1 MSSCRDYGFKDQ
13 IQRAAV
19 SIMNNIAEGFESGSD
34 AKFLNFLNI
43 SRGSC
48 AEVRSMLYLCE
59 DLGFCTKDERE
70 QLQSQLRRITSGI
83 VNLSDSISQKTF
95 SLLVFK
101 NKINMYKHFFKR
113 VIDFTIALVALLVIW
128 PILLIIYIWLTI
140 ANKGAG
146 AIFYQER
153 PGKGE
158 KIFRVM
164 KFKSMT
170 DERDAEGNLLPNEK
184 RITSVGRFIRK
195 TSLDE
200 LPQLINVLKG
210 DMALIGPR
218 PLLPKYIPL
227 YNEEQHRRHEVRPGI
242 TGWAQVN
249 GRNNITWT
257 EKFKLDVWYVDH
269 CSLWLDIKIIFM
281 TIKNV
286 LSSKDIVLSTGPFN
300 GNN

>member
-1 MSSCRDYGFKDQ
+1 M
-13 IQRAAV
+13 I
-19 SIMNNIAEGFESGSD
+19 
-34 AKFLNFLNI
+34 
-43 SRGSC
+43 
-48 AEVRSMLYLCE
+48 
-59 DLGFCTKDERE
+59 
-70 QLQSQLRRITSGI
+70 IT
-83 VNLSDSISQKTF
+83 
-95 SLLVFK
+95 
-101 NKINMYKHFFKR
+101 
-113 VIDFTIALVALLVIW
+113 
-128 PILLIIYIWLTI
+128 IWLHF

-146 AIFYQER
+146 VFFFQER
-153 PGKGE
+153 PGKNE
-158 KIFRVM
+158 KIFKVI

-170 DERDAEGNLLPNEK
+170 DNRDVNGDLLPEEQRLTK
-184 RITSVGRFIRK
+184 VGAFIRK

-218 PLLPKYIPL
+218 PLLPKYLPL
-227 YNEEQHRRHEVRPGI
+227 YNSEQHRRHEVRPGI

-269 CSLWLDIKIIFM
+269 CSLWLDIKIAYR

-286 LSSKDIVLSTGPFN
+286 LASKDIILTTGPFI